1 MRKNGIIC
9 LAFVFVLAAMAAPA
23 SAQLSP
29 TGKAATQVGV
39 GYGQWI
45 EVTYSRPIL
54 RGRRGILAEGDSYGE
69 QVNAGSQVWRAG
81 ADVSTRFRTE
91 ADLMFGNNTLSAGEY
106 SLFIDLKGPN
116 SWELIVSNHGA
127 QAAFVDVDD
136 DGKLWGAYGYDSS
149 QDVFRVPMMIG
160 PPIDFV
166 MDQLTWFFTDVTEG
180 GGTLNIIWDNTV
192 ASAAFTVAN

>member
-29 TGKAATQVGV
+29 TGKAATQVGD

-69 QVNAGSQVWRAG
+69 QVNAGAPVWRAG

-106 SLFIDLKGPN
+106 SLFIDLKRPN

-127 QAAFVDVDD
+127 KSAFNRDD

-166 MDQLTWFFTDVTEG
+166 MDQLTWYFTDVTEG

-192 ASAAFTVAN
+192 VSAAFTVAN